1 MSGKRISREK
11 LTIKKMI
18 DLYQAKCPQ
27 ASAEPEHYEALFVY
41 AQKRLDKCVFG
52 EEKPACKQ
60 CPVHCYQP
68 AKREEMKQIMRW
80 AGPRMLWRHPILT
93 MIDLYQAKCPQAS
106 AEPEHYEA
114 LFVYAQ
120 KRLDK
125 CVFGEEKPACKQCPV
140 HCYQPAKREEM
151 KQIMR
156 WAGPRMLW
164 RHPILTVRHL
174 IDDKRPVPEL
184 PEKYRPKKPRE

>member
-27 ASAEPEHYEALFVY
+27 ASA
-41 AQKRLDKCVFG
+41 
-52 EEKPACKQ
+52 
-60 CPVHCYQP
+60 
-68 AKREEMKQIMRW
+68 
-80 AGPRMLWRHPILT
+80 
-93 MIDLYQAKCPQAS
+93 
-106 AEPEHYEA
+106 
-114 LFVYAQ
+114 
-120 KRLDK
+120 K

-184 PEKYRPKKPRE
+184 PEKYRPKKPHE

>member
-52 EEKPACKQ
+52 EE
-60 CPVHCYQP
+60 
-68 AKREEMKQIMRW
+68 
-80 AGPRMLWRHPILT
+80 
-93 MIDLYQAKCPQAS
+93 
-106 AEPEHYEA
+106 
-114 LFVYAQ
+114 
-120 KRLDK
+120 
-125 CVFGEEKPACKQCPV
+125 
-140 HCYQPAKREEM
+140 M